1 MPSEADAS
9 VEAQAIE
16 WHIRLRQEDDATWD
30 AFAAWLAED
39 ERHASAYDRVEQDEL
54 TLDQLLPH
62 VTFRE
67 AANDQPDE
75 PALEPVKRRWP
86 FALVA
91 GGLAASAAAAIAIV
105 ALPIGGQDM
114 YQVATG
120 SGEIRVVMLDP
131 ETEVI
136 LNGATRM
143 TFDRK
148 NPRFASLEGGEAFF
162 RVRHDKDHPFRLTVG
177 SDVVEDAGTQF
188 NVVHDAGEVRVAV
201 REGKI
206 VYNPSGEA
214 IALGAGQSLV
224 DREDRDTVSL
234 GGVAIDAVGSWQNHS
249 LIYSQAPLSQVAAD
263 LGRAL
268 GLRIEV
274 VPSIAARP
282 FSGTLTLSTRDAEHL
297 GRFAAALDVEIE
309 RRQDGWIMKP
319 AGSADR

>member
-9 VEAQAIE
+9 VEVQAIE
-16 WHIRLRQEDDATWD
+16 WHIRLRQEDDAIWD
-30 AFAAWLAED
+30 AFAQWLAED
-39 ERHASAYDRVEQDEL
+39 ESHALAYDRVEQDDL
-54 TLDQLLPH
+54 ALDPLLPH

-67 AANDQPDE
+67 VANDQPEELVRE
-75 PALEPVKRRWP
+75 PLKRRWP

-91 GGLAASAAAAIAIV
+91 GGLASAAAAIAIV
-105 ALPIGGQDM
+105 FFPIGGQER
-114 YQVATG
+114 YEVATG
-120 SGEIRVVMLDP
+120 SGEIRVVTLDP
-131 ETEVI
+131 ETEVT
-136 LNGATRM
+136 LNGSTRM
-143 TFDRK
+143 TFDRN

-162 RVRHDKDHPFRLTVG
+162 RIRHDGDNPFRLTVG
-177 SDVVEDAGTQF
+177 RDVVEDAGTQF

-234 GGVAIDAVGSWQNHS
+234 AGVAVEAVGSWQNHS
-249 LIYSQAPLSQVAAD
+249 LIYSRAPLSQVASD

-274 VPSIAARP
+274 APSIAARP
-282 FSGTLTLSTRDAEHL
+282 FSGTLTLSTKDTEQL
-297 GRFAAALDVEIE
+297 GRFAAALDVEFG
-309 RRQDGWIMKP
+309 RRPDGWIMKP